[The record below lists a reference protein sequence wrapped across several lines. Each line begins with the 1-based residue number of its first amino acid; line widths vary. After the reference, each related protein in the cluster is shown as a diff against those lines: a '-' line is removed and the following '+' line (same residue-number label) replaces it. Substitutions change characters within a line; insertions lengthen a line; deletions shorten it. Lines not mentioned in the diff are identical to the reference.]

1 MPSHVAAPA
10 RRRAGTMA
18 LTVRDVTIRFGGVV
32 AVNAMA
38 LDVAPGEIVGLI
50 GPNGAGK
57 TTFVN
62 CIAGT
67 YRPDS
72 GTVLWQGRELLGLS
86 PHALL
91 RLGVART
98 FQNVASLHDLTVLDM
113 AKLGAGT
120 RQGGD
125 EAARSFFGSERA
137 LEQELTETLL
147 RPLHLADFASN
158 PIQTLSYGRRKA
170 VDLARALAAHPQL
183 LLLDESVAGLTA
195 HEGIAMAAVIRDV
208 RDRYGCAVVM
218 VEHKMDVVMS
228 TCDRIVVMAAGAKI
242 FEGGSAE
249 VQSDAEVRRVYLGEP

>member
-1 MPSHVAAPA
+1 
-10 RRRAGTMA
+10 MA
-18 LTVRDVTIRFGGVV
+18 LTARDVTIRFGGVV

-57 TTFVN
+57 TTFIN
-62 CIAGT
+62 CISGT
-67 YRPDS
+67 YRPKS
-72 GTVLWQGRELLGLS
+72 GTALWQGRELLGLPPS
-86 PHALL
+86 ALL
-91 RLGVART
+91 RRGVART

-120 RQGGD
+120 RRGGNGS
-125 EAARSFFGSERA
+125 APGFFGSEGA
-137 LEQELTETLL
+137 LEKELTETLL
-147 RPLHLADFASN
+147 KPLKLADFAFD

-183 LLLDESVAGLTA
+183 LLLDEPVAGLTA
-195 HEGIAMAAVIRDV
+195 QEGTAMAAVIRDV

-228 TCDRIVVMAAGAKI
+228 TCDRVAVMAAGAKI
-242 FEGGSAE
+242 FEGGPNE